1 MNQKDIVCG
10 MTVDAA
16 TATHRSR
23 YQDEEYVFCSATCKG
38 KFDADPIHYVDAT
51 DATSSTGMHVTH
63 EGATTAV
70 APSPAV
76 PAAVRAAVASPT
88 PTAATA
94 TLDIEGMTCASC
106 ASAVEKSLSRAPG
119 VQSALVNFATEKAT
133 VQYLPS
139 QASPASLKEAVVN
152 AGYGVT
158 ERAPDTSAA
167 DRQAEIDRQKVVA
180 YHKLKQRLWVAAS
193 LAAVIMGLSM
203 AMLWP
208 ALMQHLNMTW
218 VNYALLGLTLPV
230 VLYSGREFYASA
242 WNGFKH
248 RSANMDT
255 LIAVGTGAAFLY
267 SLAATVGPGFF
278 MRHGLLPE
286 VYYDTTATIIA
297 LILVGK
303 VMEMRAKTQT
313 SAAMKALIGLQA
325 KTARVVRPG
334 GLEVD
339 IPIEQVQLNDLVVVR
354 PGEKVATD
362 GIIQEGHS
370 AVDEAM
376 LTGESLPVEKKA
388 GDPVFGATLN
398 KTGSFRFI
406 VTKVGADTMLSQIV
420 KLVEDAQG
428 SRAPIQRLAD
438 QVSAIF
444 VPTVI
449 CIAVLTFVLWF
460 DLAPAATRLPLAL
473 VNFVA
478 VLIIACPCALGL
490 ATPTAIM
497 VSTGKG
503 AEYGVLIR
511 NAEALEK
518 AYKVNTVLLDKT
530 GTITRGEPAVT
541 DFVPASGPNAATQDA
556 AQLLALVAAVER
568 QSEHPLAEAVVRYA
582 DAQQAAALP
591 VTGFRA
597 VEGKGAAA
605 TVAGQAVLVGNRRL
619 LLDENAPVSDALA
632 AQAAILLAQA
642 KTVLYVAVGG
652 QAVGLIGVAD
662 TVRDTSAAAIRQ
674 LQALG
679 LEVVMMT
686 GDNPQTAAK
695 VAGQVGITR
704 YFAEVLPG
712 DKAGK
717 VKELQAEGRIV
728 AMVGDGIN
736 DAPALAQADIGLAMG
751 GGTDVAMEAA
761 GITLMRSDL
770 QGVVTAI
777 ELSKTTIRTIRQN
790 LFFAFIYNTL
800 GIPLAAGLLYPV
812 FGWLLSPMIAAGAM
826 ALSSV
831 SVLTNSLRL
840 RAFTPTK

>member
-1 MNQKDIVCG
+1 M
-10 MTVDAA
+10 
-16 TATHRSR
+16 
-23 YQDEEYVFCSATCKG
+23 E
-38 KFDADPIHYVDAT
+38 P
-51 DATSSTGMHVTH
+51 
-63 EGATTAV
+63 TTK
-70 APSPAV
+70 
-76 PAAVRAAVASPT
+76 T
-88 PTAATA
+88 E

-106 ASAVEKSLSRAPG
+106 ASFVEKSLTRTPG
-119 VQSALVNFATEKAT
+119 VQRAVVNFATEKAT
-133 VQYLPS
+133 VDYLPT
-139 QASPASLKEAVVN
+139 QASPATLKEAVVQ

-167 DRQAEIDRQKVVA
+167 DRQAEIDQQKALA
-180 YHKLKQRLWVAAS
+180 YVKLKRRFWVATG
-193 LAAVIMGLSM
+193 LAVVIMPLSM
-203 AMLWP
+203 LMLWP
-208 ALMQHLNMTW
+208 AMMARVNMQWLN
-218 VNYALLGLTLPV
+218 YGLLALTLPV
-230 VLYSGREFYASA
+230 LLYSGREFYTSA

-248 RSANMDT
+248 RAANMDT

-267 SLAATVGPGFF
+267 SLAATVVPGWF
-278 MRHGLLPE
+278 MRRGIMPE

-297 LILVGK
+297 LILLGK
-303 VMEMRAKTQT
+303 LLELRAKTQT
-313 SAAMKALIGLQA
+313 SAAIKALMGLQA
-325 KTARVVRPG
+325 KTARVVRSDG
-334 GLEVD
+334 QEVD
-339 IPIEQVQLNDLVVVR
+339 VPIEQVKLEDVVVVR

-362 GIIQEGHS
+362 GLILEGSS

-398 KTGSFRFI
+398 KTGSFRFR

-438 QVSAIF
+438 KVSAIF
-444 VPTVI
+444 VPTVVV
-449 CIAVLTFVLWF
+449 IAILTFVLWF
-460 DLAPAATRLPLAL
+460 DLAPVEARLPLAL

-503 AEYGVLIR
+503 AEHGVLIR

-518 AYKVNTVLLDKT
+518 AHQVNTVLLDKT

-541 DFVPASGPNAATQDA
+541 DFVPATGQDA
-556 AQLLALVAAVER
+556 GLLLQAVAAVER

-582 DAQQAAALP
+582 DSRQTVMVSASDFQ
-591 VTGFRA
+591 A
-597 VEGKGAAA
+597 VEGKGA
-605 TVAGQAVLVGNRRL
+605 QAVVNSQPVLIGNFRL
-619 LLDENAPVSDALA
+619 LEEAGISLPPAVRQQADE
-632 AQAAILLAQA
+632 LLAQA
-642 KTVLYVAVGG
+642 KTVLYVAVAG
-652 QAVGLIGVAD
+652 QAAGVIGVAD
-662 TVRDTSAAAIRQ
+662 TVRETSAAAIKR
-674 LQALG
+674 LQSMG
-679 LEVVMMT
+679 IEVVMMT
-686 GDNPQTAAK
+686 GDNPQTAAQ

-704 YFAEVLPG
+704 YFAEVLPSG
-712 DKAGK
+712 KAGK
-717 VKELQAEGRIV
+717 VKELQAEGRTV

-777 ELSKTTIRTIRQN
+777 ELSRQTIRTIKQN

-800 GIPLAAGLLYPV
+800 GIPIAAGLLYPF
-812 FGWLLSPMIAAGAM
+812 FGILLSPMLAAGAM

-840 RAFTPTK
+840 RSFSPVKN

>member
-1 MNQKDIVCG
+1 M
-10 MTVDAA
+10 
-16 TATHRSR
+16 
-23 YQDEEYVFCSATCKG
+23 
-38 KFDADPIHYVDAT
+38 
-51 DATSSTGMHVTH
+51 
-63 EGATTAV
+63 
-70 APSPAV
+70 
-76 PAAVRAAVASPT
+76 SPT
-88 PTAATA
+88 TKNTETA

-133 VQYLPS
+133 VHYLPG
-139 QASPASLKEAVVN
+139 QASPATLKEAVVN

-167 DRQAEIDRQKVVA
+167 DRQAEIDRQKAAA
-180 YHKLKQRLWVAAS
+180 YVKLKWRFAVAVG
-193 LAAVIMGLSM
+193 LAVVIMPLSM
-203 AMLWP
+203 LMLWP
-208 ALMQHLNMTW
+208 AMMQRVNMQTL
-218 VNYALLGLTLPV
+218 NYALLLLTLPV
-230 VLYSGREFYASA
+230 LLYSGREFYSSA

-267 SLAATVGPGFF
+267 SLAATLVPGFF
-278 MRHGLLPE
+278 MRHGLMPE

-297 LILVGK
+297 LILLGK
-303 VMEMRAKTQT
+303 VLELRAKTQT
-313 SAAMKALIGLQA
+313 SAAIRSLMGLQA
-325 KTARVVRPG
+325 KTARVVRPNG
-334 GLEVD
+334 QETDV
-339 IPIEQVQLNDLVVVR
+339 PIEQVQLDDVVVVR

-362 GIIQEGHS
+362 GVITEGQS

-398 KTGSFRFI
+398 KTGSFRFR
-406 VTKVGADTMLSQIV
+406 VTKVGADTMLAQIV

-438 QVSAIF
+438 KVSAIF
-444 VPTVI
+444 VPTVVV
-449 CIAVLTFVLWF
+449 IAILTFVLWF
-460 DLAPAATRLPLAL
+460 DLAPVATRLPLAL
-473 VNFVA
+473 VSFVS

-518 AYKVNTVLLDKT
+518 ACQVNTVLLDKT

-541 DFVPASGPNAATQDA
+541 DFVPVAGQDA
-556 AQLLALVAAVER
+556 AHLLQLVAALER

-582 DAQQAAALP
+582 DAQGAATLRA
-591 VTGFRA
+591 VDFRA
-597 VEGKGAAA
+597 IEGKGAAA
-605 TVAGQAVLVGNRRL
+605 TVNGQAVLIGNQAL
-619 LLDENAPVSDALA
+619 LRDEKVAFSEAFTR
-632 AQAAILLAQA
+632 QAEQLLSQA
-642 KTVLYVAVGG
+642 RTVLYVAVAG

-662 TVRDTSAAAIRQ
+662 TVRETSKAAIQR

-695 VAGQVGITR
+695 VAEQVGITR
-704 YFAEVLPG
+704 YFAEVLPSG
-712 DKAGK
+712 KAGK
-717 VKELQAEGRIV
+717 VKELQAEGRVV

-770 QGVVTAI
+770 NGVVTAI
-777 ELSKTTIRTIRQN
+777 SLSRQTIRTIKQN

-800 GIPLAAGLLYPV
+800 GIPIAAGLLYPF
-812 FGWLLSPMIAAGAM
+812 FGWLLSPMLAAGAM

-840 RAFTPTK
+840 RAFNNK

>member
-1 MNQKDIVCG
+1 M
-10 MTVDAA
+10 
-16 TATHRSR
+16 
-23 YQDEEYVFCSATCKG
+23 E
-38 KFDADPIHYVDAT
+38 P
-51 DATSSTGMHVTH
+51 
-63 EGATTAV
+63 TTK
-70 APSPAV
+70 
-76 PAAVRAAVASPT
+76 T
-88 PTAATA
+88 E

-106 ASAVEKSLSRAPG
+106 ASFVEKSLSRTPG
-119 VQSALVNFATEKAT
+119 VQRAMVNFATEKAT
-133 VQYLPS
+133 IDYLPT
-139 QASPASLKEAVVN
+139 QASPATLKEAVVK

-167 DRQAEIDRQKVVA
+167 DRQAEIDQQKALA
-180 YHKLKQRLWVAAS
+180 YVKLKRRFWVATV
-193 LAAVIMGLSM
+193 LAIVIMPLSM
-203 AMLWP
+203 LMLWP
-208 ALMQHLNMTW
+208 AMMARVNMQWLN
-218 VNYALLGLTLPV
+218 YGLLVLTLPV
-230 VLYSGREFYASA
+230 LFYSGREFFTSA

-248 RSANMDT
+248 RAANMDT

-267 SLAATVGPGFF
+267 SLAATVVPGWF
-278 MRHGLLPE
+278 MRRGIMPE

-297 LILVGK
+297 LILLGK
-303 VMEMRAKTQT
+303 VLELRAKTQT
-313 SAAMKALIGLQA
+313 SAAIKALMGLQA
-325 KTARVVRPG
+325 KTARVVRPDG
-334 GLEVD
+334 QEVD
-339 IPIEQVQLNDLVVVR
+339 VPIEQVQLNDLIIVR

-362 GIIQEGHS
+362 GIIEEGQS

-376 LTGESLPVEKKA
+376 LTGESLPVEKKT

-398 KTGSFRFI
+398 KTGSFRFR
-406 VTKVGADTMLSQIV
+406 VTKVGADTMLAQIV

-438 QVSAIF
+438 KVSAIF
-444 VPTVI
+444 VPTVVV
-449 CIAVLTFVLWF
+449 IAILTFVLWF
-460 DLAPAATRLPLAL
+460 DLAPVEARLPLAL

-503 AEYGVLIR
+503 AEHGVLIR

-518 AYKVNTVLLDKT
+518 AHQVNTVLLDKT

-541 DFVPASGPNAATQDA
+541 DFVPAEGQDA
-556 AQLLALVAAVER
+556 GQLLQVVAAVER

-582 DAQQAAALP
+582 DAQQAMAISA
-591 VTGFRA
+591 TGFQA
-597 VEGKGAAA
+597 IEGKGAQAS
-605 TVAGQAVLVGNRRL
+605 VNGQAVLIGNFR
-619 LLDENAPVSDALA
+619 LLDEAGITLSA
-632 AQAAILLAQA
+632 AVRRQADELLGQA
-642 KTVLYVAVGG
+642 KTVLYVAVNK

-662 TVRDTSAAAIRQ
+662 TVRDTSAAAIKR
-674 LQALG
+674 LQAMG

-686 GDNPQTAAK
+686 GDNPQTAAQ
-695 VAGQVGITR
+695 VAGQVGIKR
-704 YFAEVLPG
+704 YFAEVLPSG
-712 DKAGK
+712 KAGK

-777 ELSKTTIRTIRQN
+777 ELSRQTIRTIKQN

-800 GIPLAAGLLYPV
+800 GIPIAAGLLYPF
-812 FGWLLSPMIAAGAM
+812 FGLLLSPMLAAGAM

-840 RAFTPTK
+840 RSFSPAKN